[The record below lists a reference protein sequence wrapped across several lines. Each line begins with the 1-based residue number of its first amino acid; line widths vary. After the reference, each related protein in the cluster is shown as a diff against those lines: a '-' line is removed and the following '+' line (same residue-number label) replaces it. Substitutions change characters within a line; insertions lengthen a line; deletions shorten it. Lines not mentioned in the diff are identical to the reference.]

1 MPAPAAHAAEAE
13 ELLLVDDDVD
23 ALVELAE
30 LLEESGYR
38 CHVAHDAAA
47 ARHFLAAQPGIGIAL
62 CDLRMPDIDGLTLIG
77 ELQQTYP
84 QRLDYVVITGH
95 GDLDDAI
102 AAMRLG
108 VCDFFRKPFDPAR
121 LLEQLAALC
130 ARRHNARMS
139 APVLAPAAG
148 RGEDERPAGS
158 AGGALPELPVPFL
171 PRFLAVLELGSL
183 ERLAAALPTRQFMD
197 VLDLAGERL
206 RAVLNDADRLQP
218 LAGGR
223 FLLTTARATPAE
235 IEALYARLV
244 TSLDAPIR
252 ADGLELQARLR
263 AGVADCKATA
273 PEAALARAEQALVQ
287 ARTLAGGTGLVFH
300 TEALGAQ
307 ALADLEIESELRQAR
322 LRDELELWYQPIVEL
337 ENGRLLGFE
346 ALLRWQSPRRG
357 LVAPAGFLPAL
368 QRSGLAGQVDAW
380 SLVTAATQLARWQ
393 RETGRRDL
401 TMSVNLGCAHL
412 APGEFDR
419 YCAIARQ
426 AVRLPAPGT
435 LRIEITED
443 GPGPQREPYLDGLR
457 ALHLAGLRFYLDDY
471 GTGEAALSRLN
482 GLNFEAIKLDR
493 SFVLAPTPENLAI
506 CETVI
511 ALGRRL
517 GLAVIAEGIEDA
529 AALERL
535 LGFGCRAGQGYWF
548 SPPVPADLAAL
559 MLRSQTLTPR
569 VPKRA

>member
-1 MPAPAAHAAEAE
+1 MPAPAVHAAEAE

-30 LLEESGYR
+30 LLEDHGYR

-47 ARHFLAAQPGIGIAL
+47 ARHFLADRPGIGIAL
-62 CDLRMPDIDGLTLIG
+62 CDLRMPDVDGLTLIA
-77 ELQQTYP
+77 ELQHEYP
-84 QRLDYVVITGH
+84 DRLDYVVITGH

-108 VCDFFRKPFDPAR
+108 VRDFFRKPFEPAR
-121 LLEQLAALC
+121 LLEQIATLC
-130 ARRHNARMS
+130 ARRHNARLS
-139 APVLAPAAG
+139 LPALAPFADAG
-148 RGEDERPAGS
+148 APA
-158 AGGALPELPVPFL
+158 EPFL
-171 PRFLAVLELGSL
+171 PRHLAVLELGSL

-206 RAVLNDADRLQP
+206 RAVLTEADRLQP

-223 FLLTTARATPAE
+223 FLLTTTRTARAE
-235 IEALYARLV
+235 IEALYARLA

-263 AGVADCKATA
+263 AGVADCAGTM

-287 ARTLAGGTGLVFH
+287 ARAVPGGTALVFH

-322 LRDELELWYQPIVEL
+322 LRDELELWYQPLVEL
-337 ENGRLLGFE
+337 EGGRLLGFE

-368 QRSGLAGQVDAW
+368 QRGGLSGQVDAW

-401 TMSVNLGCAHL
+401 TISVNLGCAHL
-412 APGEFDR
+412 SPGEFER

-426 AVRLPAPGT
+426 AVRLPVPGT
-435 LRIEITED
+435 LRIELTED
-443 GPGPQREPYLDGLR
+443 GLGPHRALYADGLR
-457 ALHLAGLRFYLDDY
+457 ALHLAGLRFYLDDC
-471 GTGEAALSRLN
+471 GIGETTLAQLN
-482 GLNFEAIKLDR
+482 GLPLEAIKLDR
-493 SFVLAPTPENLAI
+493 SFVLEETPGKLAI
-506 CETVI
+506 CESVI

-529 AALERL
+529 GALQRL
-535 LGFGCRAGQGYWF
+535 LDYGCRAGQGYWF
-548 SPPVPADLAAL
+548 SPPVPADLATL

-569 VPKRA
+569 ARRRA